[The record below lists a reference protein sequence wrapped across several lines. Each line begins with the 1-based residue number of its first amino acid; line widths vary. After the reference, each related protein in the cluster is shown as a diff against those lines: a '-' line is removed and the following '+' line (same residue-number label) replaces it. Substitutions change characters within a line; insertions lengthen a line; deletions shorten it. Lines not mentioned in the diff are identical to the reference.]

1 MQVLIFIFYSFSQIF
16 PLLYFL
22 YLHFFHVFLKK
33 NITLSFYGEKME
45 LQKNFLR
52 VKMDADAREK
62 CKESKVRD

>member
-33 NITLSFYGEKME
+33 KYNT
-45 LQKNFLR
+45 QFLW
-52 VKMDADAREK
+52 RENGVA
-62 CKESKVRD
+62 KEFPSRQDGRRRA